1 MAQKLK
7 WMLIIILGFVVYSLH
22 IDDVCAG
29 TEGGDGY
36 GKWDRRK
43 TDLPFWALLLSI
55 AGGIALSVS
64 FVFCYFKCCHRGSR
78 IATAVT

>member
-1 MAQKLK
+1 MAKKSKGVLV
-7 WMLIIILGFVVYSLH
+7 IILGFVVYSLY
-22 IDDVCAG
+22 IDEVCA
-29 TEGGDGY
+29 GDGY

-64 FVFCYFKCCHRGSR
+64 FVYCYFKCCHRESR
-78 IATAVT
+78 IATTVT